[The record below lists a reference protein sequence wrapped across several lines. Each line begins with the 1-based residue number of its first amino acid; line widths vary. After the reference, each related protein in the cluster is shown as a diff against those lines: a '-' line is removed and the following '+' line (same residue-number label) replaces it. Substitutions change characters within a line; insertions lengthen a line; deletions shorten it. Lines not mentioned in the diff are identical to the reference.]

1 MATAKKSSST
11 PPRKPIAEVRKENE
25 QLHNRIEQLENSG
38 FCHMCGKHKSK
49 ENFYMSTDPHIKS
62 GITSVCKDCA
72 RDIACRYDHDKKEY
86 LGCTKESVMK
96 ALEYLDKP
104 YIAKLWDSAYYELHD
119 ETIPDSN
126 RRKTIWGN
134 YIKNISMNVYNG
146 LRWKD
151 SDIFTGSYYAG
162 QLNAVMSS
170 QEEEEIKRQREKE
183 LKERAA
189 EYEQNKSDVI
199 RIFNYDPFEY
209 ESEEDKPLMYAQ
221 VINMTDTSDESED
234 DVIKLNSI
242 VEIVKYYN
250 QLDKINRQLSKL
262 QNDTFNIVKNTP
274 TIKSLKTIQKDTI
287 KAITD
292 LAKESKLSKASSG
305 TSTKGT
311 NTWTGKV
318 KILKEMKLR
327 EEEVNAFEVETC
339 RGMQQVA
346 ELSDAAILKQINLD
360 ENDYAG
366 MLTDQRKIITDL
378 RKQKNLAEER
388 MRILYRENVDLKE
401 LLADNDIS
409 IDKDLQSNYLF
420 LPQSEKEESD
430 ADSNTRQDD
439 MDS

>member
-25 QLHNRIEQLENSG
+25 QLQKRIEQLENG
-38 FCHMCGKHKSK
+38 AFCHMCGKHKSK
-49 ENFYMSTDPHIKS
+49 ENFYMNTDPHIKS
-62 GITSVCKDCA
+62 GITSICKDCA
-72 RDIACRYDHDKKEY
+72 KDIACRYDENKKEY

-189 EYEQNKSDVI
+189 EYEQNKADVI

-234 DVIKLNSI
+234 DVITYKFYI
-242 VEIVKYYN
+242 
-250 QLDKINRQLSKL
+250 
-262 QNDTFNIVKNTP
+262 
-274 TIKSLKTIQKDTI
+274 
-287 KAITD
+287 
-292 LAKESKLSKASSG
+292 
-305 TSTKGT
+305 
-311 NTWTGKV
+311 
-318 KILKEMKLR
+318 
-327 EEEVNAFEVETC
+327 
-339 RGMQQVA
+339 
-346 ELSDAAILKQINLD
+346 
-360 ENDYAG
+360 
-366 MLTDQRKIITDL
+366 
-378 RKQKNLAEER
+378 
-388 MRILYRENVDLKE
+388 
-401 LLADNDIS
+401 
-409 IDKDLQSNYLF
+409 
-420 LPQSEKEESD
+420 
-430 ADSNTRQDD
+430 
-439 MDS
+439 

>member
-1 MATAKKSSST
+1 M
-11 PPRKPIAEVRKENE
+11 N
-25 QLHNRIEQLENSG
+25 
-38 FCHMCGKHKSK
+38 
-49 ENFYMSTDPHIKS
+49 TDPHIKS
-62 GITSVCKDCA
+62 GITSICKDCA
-72 RDIACRYDHDKKEY
+72 KDIACRYDENKKEY

-189 EYEQNKSDVI
+189 EYEQNKADVI

-242 VEIVKYYN
+242 VEIVKFFER
-250 QLDKINRQLSKL
+250 K
-262 QNDTFNIVKNTP
+262 
-274 TIKSLKTIQKDTI
+274 
-287 KAITD
+287 
-292 LAKESKLSKASSG
+292 LAK
-305 TSTKGT
+305 
-311 NTWTGKV
+311 
-318 KILKEMKLR
+318 
-327 EEEVNAFEVETC
+327 
-339 RGMQQVA
+339 A
-346 ELSDAAILKQINLD
+346 E
-360 ENDYAG
+360 
-366 MLTDQRKIITDL
+366 
-378 RKQKNLAEER
+378 
-388 MRILYRENVDLKE
+388 
-401 LLADNDIS
+401 
-409 IDKDLQSNYLF
+409 
-420 LPQSEKEESD
+420 
-430 ADSNTRQDD
+430 
-439 MDS
+439 